1 MPSTQLDAR
10 FPIIPVRG
18 LVNAGS
24 KRFVAHQVET
34 IRAFEAGELSREAA
48 QLSIE
53 HFWAGSLRRAVVDG
67 DVDEGSVMAGQ
78 SVGMVSSVRPVAAI
92 IDELVEQAAAAL
104 AARPALAAAAP
115 A

>member
-1 MPSTQLDAR
+1 M
-10 FPIIPVRG
+10 IPVRG

-24 KRFVAHQVET
+24 RRYLAHQAET

-53 HFWAGSLRRAVVDG
+53 HFWAGALRRAVLDG

-78 SVGMVSSVRPVAAI
+78 SVGMVTDIRPTAAI
-92 IDELVEQAAAAL
+92 IDELVAQAVAAL
-104 AARPALAAAAP
+104 AARASPSATPPAGLRAGAAALS
-115 A
+115 